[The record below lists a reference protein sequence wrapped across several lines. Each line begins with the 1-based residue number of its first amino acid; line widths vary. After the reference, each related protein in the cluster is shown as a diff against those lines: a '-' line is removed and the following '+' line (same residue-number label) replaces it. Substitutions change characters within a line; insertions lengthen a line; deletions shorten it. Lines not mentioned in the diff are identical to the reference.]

1 MINRDNNIRNHDL
14 SPLRRYPGVTLEKQM
29 AKALTVRAIEALKKP
44 DVRKEIP
51 DGGLPGLYLVV
62 QPSGVMSWAIRYRF
76 DGKPKKFTIGP
87 LPLFPLAKARDEASK
102 LLRGVSE
109 GRDPAAAKAAQKT
122 LKLDIVEDA
131 IDEFIK
137 RYVEKKNRLST
148 IKERKRLFD
157 KDFRPK
163 FGKRRMKSLTRQ
175 EIAAHLD
182 EVAERAPIVANRL
195 LSLLGKF
202 FNWAVQ
208 KDIIDTSPMEK
219 KIDKPSQE
227 RTRDRILTDYEVRL
241 VWLASGK
248 LGYPFGPMVR
258 LLLLTAQRRSEVS
271 GAQWVEMHLEGN
283 DQQWIIPPERA
294 KNSKEHYVPLAAE
307 AITEIEALPKIRP
320 AEDEQ
325 PVFLFTTTGA
335 TKVSGYGR
343 AKKNLDTEMLK
354 IAKEEA
360 KGAGRPAEKVELEPW
375 TFHDLRRTAAS
386 GMARLGVPVHVVEAV
401 INHRSGSIKGV
412 AAVYNRYDYAE
423 EKRAALIGWADFV
436 RELTA
441 NPA

>member
-1 MINRDNNIRNHDL
+1 
-14 SPLRRYPGVTLEKQM
+14 M

-51 DGGLPGLYLVV
+51 DGGLPGLYLVI

-109 GRDPAAAKAAQKT
+109 GKDPAVAKSAQKA
-122 LKLDIVEDA
+122 LKLDIVDDA

-137 RYVEKKNRLST
+137 RYVDKRNRPST
-148 IKERKRLFD
+148 IKERKRLFK

-163 FGKRRMKSLTRQ
+163 FGKRTMKSLTRQ
-175 EIAAHLD
+175 EIATHLD

-258 LLLLTAQRRSEVS
+258 LLLLTVQRRSEVS
-271 GAQWVEMHLEGN
+271 GARWYEMNLAGN
-283 DQQWIIPPERA
+283 DQQWIVPPERA
-294 KNSKEHYVPLAAE
+294 KNGKEHYVPLAAE
-307 AITEIEALPKIRP
+307 AVKEIGALPKIRP
-320 AEDEQ
+320 AEDEE
-325 PVFLFTTTGA
+325 PIFLFTTTGV

-343 AKKNLDTEMLK
+343 AKKNLDAEMLK

-360 KGAGRPAEKVELEPW
+360 TAIGQSADKVELEPW

-423 EKRAALIGWADFV
+423 EKRSA
-436 RELTA
+436 LTA
-441 NPA
+441 WSTYVAQLVS